1 MLSVAVHKDI
11 AEYQPKI
18 VGKMT
23 MRTLVSI
30 TGALSVSVLAGL
42 YIYFV
47 LGLNVSDCTY
57 FIYAVS
63 LPFWCVGFVKPC
75 GMPFEQFAPL
85 WLKANFT
92 NDRIFTSRPCVLR
105 GFLTSR
111 KTASRK
117 ELSMANTTESR
128 ETFAASNPTPQGQ
141 DGSSLNAAFDVD
153 AFVHASGDGFGNTA
167 PLRSDTGAIDMDAIS
182 QVAHVTQG
190 AGKLTRK
197 EKKHAKREMKRR
209 KRKPRRPR
217 RKRKRPTA
225 PSSPS

>member
-30 TGALSVSVLAGL
+30 MGALSVSVLAGL

-63 LPFWCVGFVKPC
+63 LP
-75 GMPFEQFAPL
+75 L

-92 NDRIFTSRPCVLR
+92 NDRIFYKPSMRLAGLLSESENSKQKGTIYGKHYRKQGNLR
-105 GFLTSR
+105 GI
-111 KTASRK
+111 
-117 ELSMANTTESR
+117 ESYSPR
-128 ETFAASNPTPQGQ
+128 AGR
-141 DGSSLNAAFDVD
+141 V
-153 AFVHASGDGFGNTA
+153 
-167 PLRSDTGAIDMDAIS
+167 IS
-182 QVAHVTQG
+182 
-190 AGKLTRK
+190 
-197 EKKHAKREMKRR
+197 
-209 KRKPRRPR
+209 
-217 RKRKRPTA
+217 
-225 PSSPS
+225 

>member
-92 NDRIFTSRPCVLR
+92 NDRIFYKPSMRLAGLLSESENSKQKGTIYGKTLPKAGKPSRHRILLPKGRTGHLLTPHLTWTRSSTHPVTGSGTLRPCAPIPALSTWMPSLRSHTSRRVP
-105 GFLTSR
+105 
-111 KTASRK
+111 
-117 ELSMANTTESR
+117 
-128 ETFAASNPTPQGQ
+128 
-141 DGSSLNAAFDVD
+141 GS
-153 AFVHASGDGFGNTA
+153 
-167 PLRSDTGAIDMDAIS
+167 
-182 QVAHVTQG
+182 
-190 AGKLTRK
+190 
-197 EKKHAKREMKRR
+197 
-209 KRKPRRPR
+209 
-217 RKRKRPTA
+217 
-225 PSSPS
+225 

>member
-63 LPFWCVGFVKPC
+63 L
-75 GMPFEQFAPL
+75 QFAPL

-92 NDRIFTSRPCVLR
+92 NDRIFYKPSMRLAGLLSESENSKQKGTIYGKHYRKQGNLR
-105 GFLTSR
+105 GI
-111 KTASRK
+111 
-117 ELSMANTTESR
+117 ESYSPR
-128 ETFAASNPTPQGQ
+128 AGR
-141 DGSSLNAAFDVD
+141 V
-153 AFVHASGDGFGNTA
+153 
-167 PLRSDTGAIDMDAIS
+167 IS
-182 QVAHVTQG
+182 
-190 AGKLTRK
+190 
-197 EKKHAKREMKRR
+197 
-209 KRKPRRPR
+209 
-217 RKRKRPTA
+217 
-225 PSSPS
+225 

>member
-92 NDRIFTSRPCVLR
+92 RRS
-105 GFLTSR
+105 SR
-111 KTASRK
+111 KRSVTASSSTRSVRQTM
-117 ELSMANTTESR
+117 LQGTT
-128 ETFAASNPTPQGQ
+128 
-141 DGSSLNAAFDVD
+141 
-153 AFVHASGDGFGNTA
+153 
-167 PLRSDTGAIDMDAIS
+167 
-182 QVAHVTQG
+182 
-190 AGKLTRK
+190 
-197 EKKHAKREMKRR
+197 RR
-209 KRKPRRPR
+209 CS
-217 RKRKRPTA
+217 TT
-225 PSSPS
+225 S

>member
-57 FIYAVS
+57 FI
-63 LPFWCVGFVKPC
+63 VKPC

-92 NDRIFTSRPCVLR
+92 NDRIFYKPSMRLAGLLSESENSKQKGTIYGKHYRKQGNLR
-105 GFLTSR
+105 GI
-111 KTASRK
+111 
-117 ELSMANTTESR
+117 ESYSPR
-128 ETFAASNPTPQGQ
+128 AGR
-141 DGSSLNAAFDVD
+141 V
-153 AFVHASGDGFGNTA
+153 
-167 PLRSDTGAIDMDAIS
+167 IS
-182 QVAHVTQG
+182 
-190 AGKLTRK
+190 
-197 EKKHAKREMKRR
+197 
-209 KRKPRRPR
+209 
-217 RKRKRPTA
+217 
-225 PSSPS
+225 

>member
-92 NDRIFTSRPCVLR
+92 NDRIFYKPSMRLKCHVAA
-105 GFLTSR
+105 
-111 KTASRK
+111 TARTRLQSPVDR
-117 ELSMANTTESR
+117 LSDR
-128 ETFAASNPTPQGQ
+128 
-141 DGSSLNAAFDVD
+141 
-153 AFVHASGDGFGNTA
+153 
-167 PLRSDTGAIDMDAIS
+167 
-182 QVAHVTQG
+182 VTQKG
-190 AGKLTRK
+190 RGK
-197 EKKHAKREMKRR
+197 
-209 KRKPRRPR
+209 
-217 RKRKRPTA
+217 
-225 PSSPS
+225 

>member
-1 MLSVAVHKDI
+1 MLENVKNLLSDGVTALGGILIVFGLVNLGLTIKDGMQGGGGQLSGALAMIIGGAIVVGAAVYFKTGINWGSLAGWKGAISNMLSVAVHKDI

-92 NDRIFTSRPCVLR
+92 NDRIFYKPSMRLAGLLSESENSKQKGTIYGKHYRKQGNLR
-105 GFLTSR
+105 GI
-111 KTASRK
+111 
-117 ELSMANTTESR
+117 ESYSPR
-128 ETFAASNPTPQGQ
+128 AGR
-141 DGSSLNAAFDVD
+141 V
-153 AFVHASGDGFGNTA
+153 
-167 PLRSDTGAIDMDAIS
+167 IS
-182 QVAHVTQG
+182 
-190 AGKLTRK
+190 
-197 EKKHAKREMKRR
+197 
-209 KRKPRRPR
+209 
-217 RKRKRPTA
+217 
-225 PSSPS
+225 